1 MEIPPRFGEEFL
13 YWFRKRTEE
22 AWAGGYPRQR
32 WLSGLTDE
40 EIAGI
45 EQTWEIRF
53 PPDYRLFL
61 RLLHAVGEEMSAD
74 TRSRKRLV
82 PVSKSKIVY
91 NWLLDTKDLRRM
103 FAWPY
108 DGLAFDLGNADLW
121 LPGWGERP
129 STEDAR
135 RKGLREAISSAPR
148 LIPIT
153 GHRYLLAEPL
163 RAGNPVLS
171 VYGLD
176 IIIYGAD
183 LRRFLLIE
191 FAHLLGIDRDRIL
204 RESMETA
211 SRLADIPFWGEVAT

>member
-32 WLSGLTDE
+32 WLPGLSEE

-45 EQTWEIRF
+45 ERAWDLRF

-74 TRSRKRLV
+74 SRSRKRLV

-103 FAWPY
+103 FAWPF
-108 DGLAFDLGNADLW
+108 DGFAFDLEHNDLW
-121 LPGWGERP
+121 LPKWGERP
-129 STEDAR
+129 LTAGAR
-135 RKGLREAISSAPR
+135 RKRLREAISSAPK

-176 IIIYGAD
+176 IIIYGTD

-191 FAHLLGIDRDRIL
+191 FAHLLGVDRDSVL
-204 RESMETA
+204 QES
-211 SRLADIPFWGEVAT
+211 